1 MEQKQ
6 QETQT
11 LMTALW
17 HTKKKNR
24 RAQNSWINKT
34 ERKTTLTLKGNNE
47 SACSIRILINL
58 LE

>member
-11 LMTALW
+11 LMTALR
-17 HTKKKNR
+17 HTKKNR

-34 ERKTTLTLKGNNE
+34 ERKTTLTLKGNSE